1 MFKSRPLF
9 DPTDSAFANA
19 INGGAGGTGGAPAGG
34 NASAGGNKPGAT
46 SELEVLRARL
56 AETELKYQDIQAKAT
71 TLESN
76 WNAAQTLLKPNA
88 DPTTTESAFRTAM
101 AAAGYSVGEIEQ
113 QLASYRSGGE
123 TEEEAPA
130 PQQRGTRKNEVDPEI
145 AALNQKFDF
154 LRQQQEQQAAQNTES
169 RKTQLKTLMDQTIQ
183 TSLDTSVELGTL
195 VKKLASLDSDP
206 KSGEAS
212 RRTVLADEL
221 RDTTLR
227 RLRQRRDQNGG
238 NWSDAWVLEE
248 SKRASQEVA
257 AKYRAVIGDPSRI
270 GRVTETDSGD
280 LLAQRPAV
288 KPAEYQKGMTPEG
301 ARQKVEEWAVDSL
314 LRGAVPTNNA
324 I

>member
-9 DPTDSAFANA
+9 DPTDTSFANA
-19 INGGAGGTGGAPAGG
+19 INGASGGTGGAPAGG
-34 NASAGGNKPGAT
+34 NAPAGGA
-46 SELEVLRARL
+46 SEVEVLRARL
-56 AETELKYQDIQAKAT
+56 ADIEGKFNETSARAK

-88 DPTTTESAFRTAM
+88 DPTTTETAFRTAM

-113 QLASYRSGGE
+113 QLASFRNSGGGE
-123 TEEEAPA
+123 TEDEATA
-130 PQQRGTRKNEVDPEI
+130 PQQRGNRKGEVDPEI
-145 AALNQKFDF
+145 AALNQKFEF
-154 LRQQQEQQAAQNTES
+154 LRQQQEQQASQNTET

-206 KSGEAS
+206 KAGEAS

-227 RLRQRRDQNGG
+227 RLRARRDANGG

-257 AKYRAVIGDPSRI
+257 AKYRAVIGDPSKI

-288 KPAEYQKGMTPEG
+288 KPAEYQKGMTPES

-314 LRGAVPTNNA
+314 LRGAVPTNTA

>member
-9 DPTDSAFANA
+9 DPTDTSFANA
-19 INGGAGGTGGAPAGG
+19 INGAAGGTSVAPAGG
-34 NASAGGNKPGAT
+34 NAPAGGA
-46 SELEVLRARL
+46 SEVEVLRARL
-56 AETELKYQDIQAKAT
+56 ADIEGKYNETSARAK

-101 AAAGYSVGEIEQ
+101 AAAGYSVGDIEQ
-113 QLASYRSGGE
+113 QLASFRNSGGGGE
-123 TEEEAPA
+123 TEDEAPA
-130 PQQRGTRKNEVDPEI
+130 PQQRGNRKGEVDPEI
-145 AALNQKFDF
+145 AALNQKIEF
-154 LRQQQEQQAAQNTES
+154 LRQQQEQQASQNTET
-169 RKTQLKTLMDQTIQ
+169 RKTQLKTLMDQTIK

-206 KSGEAS
+206 KAGEAS

-227 RLRQRRDQNGG
+227 RLRARRDANGG

-248 SKRASQEVA
+248 SQRASQEVA
-257 AKYRAVIGDPSRI
+257 AKYRAVIGDPSKI

-288 KPAEYQKGMTPEG
+288 KPAEYQKGMTPES